1 MPLLKPFCPK
11 IPQSLRVTATALIY
25 SNIMTIKEQKE
36 KIIAELEA
44 ISDSPAF
51 EANEIIVFATD
62 LDRSGILYKQ
72 NEQLSAGEKRIVKSC
87 ISKRKKGI
95 PLQYILGE
103 WEFYSL
109 PFKVGKGVLI
119 PRADSELLVELVLE
133 EIHSDTKASVLDLC
147 SGSGAL
153 GIAVAKSCS
162 NVAVTLVEKSRKA
175 FGFLRDN
182 VELNDVRVKTV
193 RADIFKWKPE
203 IPADIVICNPP
214 YITKDEM
221 HSLQREVKKEPVAA
235 LFGGRD
241 GLKFYRYLAEN
252 AESFLKIGGKIFV
265 EIGFSQANDV
275 KALFEANGFEA
286 VEVFKDLGG
295 NDRVVSAVFSK

>member
-1 MPLLKPFCPK
+1 
-11 IPQSLRVTATALIY
+11 
-25 SNIMTIKEQKE
+25 MTIKEQKA

-51 EANEIIVFATD
+51 EANEIIIFATD

-72 NEQLSAGEKRIVKSC
+72 NEQLSIGEKRVVKKC
-87 ISKRKKGI
+87 ITKRKKGI

-119 PRADSELLVELVLE
+119 PRADSELLVDLVLE
-133 EIHSDTKASVLDLC
+133 EIHSDNKTTVLDLC

-153 GIAVAKSCS
+153 GIAVAKNCS
-162 NVAVTLVEKSRKA
+162 NAAVTLVEKSIKA
-175 FGFLRDN
+175 YGYLKDN
-182 VELNDVRVKTV
+182 VELNGVNVKTI

-221 HSLQREVKKEPVAA
+221 HSLQREVKKEPTTA
-235 LFGGRD
+235 LLGGKD
-241 GLKFYRYLAEN
+241 GLKFYRYLAESVG
-252 AESFLKIGGKIFV
+252 EFLKIGGKIFV

-275 KALFEANGFEA
+275 KALFEAAGLENIEI
-286 VEVFKDLGG
+286 FKDLGG
-295 NDRVVSAVFSK
+295 NDRVVSAVYSK